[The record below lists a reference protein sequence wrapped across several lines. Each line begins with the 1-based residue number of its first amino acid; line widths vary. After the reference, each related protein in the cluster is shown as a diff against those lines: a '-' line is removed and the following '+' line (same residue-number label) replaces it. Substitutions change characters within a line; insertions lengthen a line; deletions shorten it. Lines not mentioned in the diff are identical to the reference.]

1 MKPYLQNFLPYIFLI
16 LFFSGCSSPVHNLV
30 SVSNPDTLLNN
41 ALKLNQVNFPLE
53 GNASLNIETKEK
65 GQKLSCKMNY
75 NSSDTIKLSINTG
88 FGYGLI
94 TIWLTPDS
102 FFVSNRLTKQFIS
115 SSYKS
120 SQLEDLLGFPFS
132 YADIEALFL
141 GKLVI
146 SENMQLTRTLDE
158 PENVVFIY
166 RGLENS
172 EKIWISKTLSKI
184 SRLQKTN
191 RKGRVILDITLDR
204 FKEIKTNWFAHQIQ
218 VYKPD
223 NGQKLSIYFN
233 MLESNDTKSLKIE
246 IPENMDRISF

>member
-1 MKPYLQNFLPYIFLI
+1 MKSTSLI
-16 LFFSGCSSPVHNLV
+16 ISGFVILVSVIQGCSSPNQNLV
-30 SVSNPDTLLNN
+30 SISNPDILLNN
-41 ALKLNQVNFPLE
+41 ALNLNHLNFPLE

-65 GQKLSCKMNY
+65 GQKLSCRMNY

-132 YADIEALFL
+132 YSDIEALFL
-141 GKLVI
+141 GKLRI
-146 SENMQLTRTLDE
+146 SDNMQLTRTLDE
-158 PENVVFIY
+158 PDNVVFTY

-184 SRLQKTN
+184 SRMQKTN
-191 RKGRVILDITLDR
+191 RKGRVILDVTLER
-204 FKEIKTNWFAHQIQ
+204 FKEIKTYWFAHQIQ
-218 VYKPD
+218 IYKPD
-223 NGQKLSIYFN
+223 NGQKLSIYFSS
-233 MLESNDTKSLKIE
+233 LESNESNSLKIE
-246 IPENMDRISF
+246 IPDNMDRISF